1 MQGTSWA
8 RGLELIGDDE
18 RLVAHAGVLPP
29 WLLAGQLGLTRGLS
43 AGMRRPDFEP
53 VYDRGQIVL
62 DLGLMLIDGG
72 EAISD
77 FQALA
82 HLAPVIGPV
91 PSTPAVWRTLN
102 EIGDLQL
109 ARVNAAVTEFRR
121 HWWRLLS
128 ARPEGFP
135 WLRIAGKELTGITV
149 LDLDASVVF
158 SGSEKENAKATYKG
172 GTGFCPN
179 LAACDNTGD
188 MLAID
193 PRPGNSASNCAQDN
207 IALLDLAVSRL
218 PGSFRHNVLVRLD
231 GAGFSHELL
240 EHIAADGGKRG
251 RHWEFSVGWSC
262 TGVEMDAIAR
272 LPKAAW
278 TAGTDQDGDVLD
290 DTLVADLT
298 GLLDLDAWT
307 GKVPGL
313 RILVREEPLH
323 PRYRKRATERE
334 IKLGKRYQLIATNTQ
349 RGQIAWLDARHRSH
363 VHVENNVKQAKA
375 LGLNRWP
382 SRHWAV
388 NVAWTQVVA
397 LAASLLACFRHLALP
412 AGELRQAAPKLL
424 RFRLLHIPARL
435 TRGQRKRWLH
445 LRTDWPWTT
454 GLIGA
459 RNAVRALPAPA

>member
-1 MQGTSWA
+1 VQGTSWA
-8 RGLELIGDDE
+8 RGLEFIGDDE

-29 WLLAGQLGLTRGLS
+29 RLLAEQLGLTRELS
-43 AGMRRPDFEP
+43 AGMRRRGFEP
-53 VYDRGQIVL
+53 VYDRGQVLL
-62 DLGLMLIDGG
+62 DLALTLMDGG

-91 PSTPAVWRTLN
+91 PSTPTVWRALN

-121 HWWRLLS
+121 HWWGLL
-128 ARPEGFP
+128 AGRPEGFP
-135 WLRIAGKELTGITV
+135 WLKVAGKELTGITV

-193 PRPGNSASNCAQDN
+193 PRPGNSTSNCAADN

-218 PGSFRHNVLVRLD
+218 PGTFRHNVLVRLD

-240 EHIAADGGKRG
+240 DHIAANGGKRG

-262 TGVEMDAIAR
+262 TDVEMDAIAR
-272 LPKAAW
+272 LPEAAW

-290 DTLVADLT
+290 DTHVADLT

-334 IKLGKRYQLIATNTQ
+334 KRLGKRCQLIATNT
-349 RGQIAWLDARHRSH
+349 RHGQIAWLDVRHRSH
-363 VHVENNVKQAKA
+363 VHVENDVKQAKA

-397 LAASLLACFRHLALP
+397 LAANLPACFRHLALP
-412 AGELRQAAPKLL
+412 AGELREAAPKLL
-424 RFRLLHIPARL
+424 RFRLLHVPARL

-445 LRTDWPWTT
+445 LRADWPWTT
-454 GLIGA
+454 DLIGA
-459 RNAVRALPAPA
+459 WNAVRALPAPA